1 MCEFGTLPF
10 GTLARPRRSKRMLN
24 QLPSIQSSI
33 SLVSLS
39 VLTLVSPFSFL
50 SSVFVTMS
58 GRNQRVMVQPINII
72 FKHLQSVRVEP
83 SLFLCFF
90 ASSADAVIASGLG
103 VDMQKSKVQIWLYD
117 NTSVR
122 MEGVIVVRCLV

>member
-1 MCEFGTLPF
+1 MQVWDSAVWET
-10 GTLARPRRSKRMLN
+10 RSPATKRVLN

-39 VLTLVSPFSFL
+39 LLTLVSPFSFL

-83 SLFLCFF
+83 SLFLCPF